1 MEVKVLLDKE
11 NNVFLTKS
19 VNLNN
24 MEIDDNGNLVIKG
37 DDIEIKF
44 TPLDAIK
51 LSQFSMEIMSKFGLN
66 FLVSFNNIK
75 SGDNNESKYT
85 ESK

>member
-1 MEVKVLLDKE
+1 MEIKVLLDKE

-24 MEIDDNGNLVIKG
+24 MEIDDNGNLIIKA

-66 FLVSFNNIK
+66 FLVTFNQNL

-85 ESK
+85 TK